1 MTIDLNFLIT
11 SFLQL
16 SDFVQVFIILGILWA
31 LKNGLIGPI
40 WKKYFPKK
48 KTEHNHKIESHSA
61 CSNFPSLKLLVI
73 NAIEK
78 SAEIQRIQ
86 INETIS
92 DQMNEVDEL
101 FTDVREILKSN
112 YLTLYR
118 KKKDLDIS
126 GLLNE
131 MEVQFYIALI
141 DSSENMLKGLSRRF
155 LKKNHFLDK
164 SEEEFRLYV
173 SKRAEDYQ
181 RAFSSY
187 MDEKYNSNMFAV
199 SREELYEWNMEVCY
213 PQILRK
219 VEEFF
224 YRARTISLEKREKVK
239 SLEEQIKDF
248 K

>member
-1 MTIDLNFLIT
+1 
-11 SFLQL
+11 
-16 SDFVQVFIILGILWA
+16 
-31 LKNGLIGPI
+31 
-40 WKKYFPKK
+40 
-48 KTEHNHKIESHSA
+48 
-61 CSNFPSLKLLVI
+61 
-73 NAIEK
+73 
-78 SAEIQRIQ
+78 
-86 INETIS
+86 
-92 DQMNEVDEL
+92 MNEVDEL

-181 RAFSSY
+181 RSFSSY